1 MLSNVLT
8 EQLVVFDSP
17 RIFSD
22 KTLRNKRG
30 ERVVTFKLIHL
41 IN

>member
-22 KTLRNKRG
+22 KTLGIKKG
-30 ERVVTFKLIHL
+30 KGGYF
-41 IN
+41 